1 MQTDKKTYYKTKENK
16 KVNNFI
22 KKKTQNSVK
31 SKYKE
36 EIKKDTITK
45 S

>member
-22 KKKTQNSVK
+22 KKKNTKQCK
-31 SKYKE
+31 
-36 EIKKDTITK
+36 IKI
-45 S
+45 